1 VQQAVATTATLQ
13 HIDQEVEAAVEE
25 AIAFAKASPLP
36 RPEDALLDV
45 FAP

>member
-1 VQQAVATTATLQ
+1 L
-13 HIDQEVEAAVEE
+13 DQIEEEIEVAVEE

>member
-1 VQQAVATTATLQ
+1 MATAAALQQIDSEVQEAVAA
-13 HIDQEVEAAVEE
+13 

-36 RPEDALLDV
+36 RPEEALLDV